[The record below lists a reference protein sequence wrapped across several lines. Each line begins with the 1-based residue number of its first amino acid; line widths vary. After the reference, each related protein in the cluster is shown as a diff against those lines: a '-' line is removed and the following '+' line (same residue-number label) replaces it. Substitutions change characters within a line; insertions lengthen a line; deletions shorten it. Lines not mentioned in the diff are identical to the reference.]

1 MSITR
6 ECRKGKARNKE
17 CQHLLPSLRTRS
29 SPTSPHLAHNWVH
42 LNTNGSIKIED
53 DFAAVGSL
61 VQECN
66 SEWIFNLYRYL
77 GCNVLEAEL
86 CGILDGLNLSLDQGF
101 KYILIQTDSCKAVNA
116 IQEAFSFIGAFN
128 IPRDENKFADSLV
141 KMVRDKRTR
150 LHLLEDLR
158 LR

>member
-17 CQHLLPSLRTRS
+17 CQHL
-29 SPTSPHLAHNWVH
+29 WVDQ
-42 LNTNGSIKIED
+42 NED

-61 VQECN
+61 AQQCN
-66 SEWIFNLYRYL
+66 IEWIFSLYRYL

-86 CGILDGLNLSLDQGF
+86 WGILDGLNLSLDQGF

-116 IQEAFSFIGAFN
+116 IQEAFVG
-128 IPRDENKFADSLV
+128 DSKSALI
-141 KMVRDKRTR
+141 RRIHR
-150 LHLLEDLR
+150 LLSKVLHWSIQPPSR
-158 LR
+158 